1 MKKNVQD
8 IIIPSEEDHI
18 EMFPLDFEEFLWA
31 MGDEATYPLIRH
43 CFEAKKPMGAA
54 LHRKIMNDFRQYILV
69 GGMPQSVLS
78 YINGKD
84 FEASDIA
91 KRLRITAPAVSKMLR
106 SMEEKG
112 YVERRVDEKDRR
124 NTRVSITP
132 DGKEAEQQVR
142 RQMQEFITGVIERL
156 GEERTKELIHLMNR
170 YTEIMQ
176 EENQNRKRKKQEE
189 KHEANL

>member
-1 MKKNVQD
+1 MEEYIADLQEQLITAQHRFMNMHRDLCFTGLRKSEFVMLE
-8 IIIPSEEDHI
+8 IIERENGNR
-18 EMFPLDFEEFLWA
+18 EQ
-31 MGDEATYPLIRH
+31 G
-43 CFEAKKPMGAA
+43 
-54 LHRKIMNDFRQYILV
+54 
-69 GGMPQSVLS
+69 VL
-78 YINGKD
+78 
-84 FEASDIA
+84 ASDIA

>member
-1 MKKNVQD
+1 
-8 IIIPSEEDHI
+8 
-18 EMFPLDFEEFLWA
+18 
-31 MGDEATYPLIRH
+31 
-43 CFEAKKPMGAA
+43 
-54 LHRKIMNDFRQYILV
+54 
-69 GGMPQSVLS
+69 
-78 YINGKD
+78 
-84 FEASDIA
+84 
-91 KRLRITAPAVSKMLR
+91 MLR

-170 YTEIMQ
+170 YTGDHAGRESEQ
-176 EENQNRKRKKQEE
+176 KK
-189 KHEANL
+189 KKAGGKT

>member
-1 MKKNVQD
+1 MEEYIADLQEQLITAQHRFMKMHQD
-8 IIIPSEEDHI
+8 LCFTGLRKSEFVMLEIIERENGNR
-18 EMFPLDFEEFLWA
+18 EQ
-31 MGDEATYPLIRH
+31 G
-43 CFEAKKPMGAA
+43 
-54 LHRKIMNDFRQYILV
+54 
-69 GGMPQSVLS
+69 VL
-78 YINGKD
+78 
-84 FEASDIA
+84 ASDIA

>member
-1 MKKNVQD
+1 MEEYIADLQEQLITAQRRFMKMHRDLCFTGLRKSEFVMLE
-8 IIIPSEEDHI
+8 IIERENGNR
-18 EMFPLDFEEFLWA
+18 EQ
-31 MGDEATYPLIRH
+31 G
-43 CFEAKKPMGAA
+43 
-54 LHRKIMNDFRQYILV
+54 
-69 GGMPQSVLS
+69 VL
-78 YINGKD
+78 
-84 FEASDIA
+84 ASDIA

>member
-1 MKKNVQD
+1 MLE
-8 IIIPSEEDHI
+8 IIERENGNR
-18 EMFPLDFEEFLWA
+18 EQ
-31 MGDEATYPLIRH
+31 G
-43 CFEAKKPMGAA
+43 
-54 LHRKIMNDFRQYILV
+54 
-69 GGMPQSVLS
+69 VL
-78 YINGKD
+78 
-84 FEASDIA
+84 ASDIA
-91 KRLRITAPAVSKMLR
+91 KRLGITAPAVSKMLR

>member
-1 MKKNVQD
+1 MLE
-8 IIIPSEEDHI
+8 IIERENGNR
-18 EMFPLDFEEFLWA
+18 EQ
-31 MGDEATYPLIRH
+31 G
-43 CFEAKKPMGAA
+43 
-54 LHRKIMNDFRQYILV
+54 
-69 GGMPQSVLS
+69 VL
-78 YINGKD
+78 
-84 FEASDIA
+84 ASDIA

>member
-1 MKKNVQD
+1 MEEYIADLQEQLITAQHRFMKKHRDLCFTGLRKSEFVMLE
-8 IIIPSEEDHI
+8 IIERENGNR
-18 EMFPLDFEEFLWA
+18 EQ
-31 MGDEATYPLIRH
+31 G
-43 CFEAKKPMGAA
+43 
-54 LHRKIMNDFRQYILV
+54 
-69 GGMPQSVLS
+69 VL
-78 YINGKD
+78 
-84 FEASDIA
+84 ASDIA

>member
-1 MKKNVQD
+1 MEEYIADLQEQLITAQHRFMKMHRDLCFTGLRKSEFVMLE
-8 IIIPSEEDHI
+8 IIERENGNR
-18 EMFPLDFEEFLWA
+18 EQ
-31 MGDEATYPLIRH
+31 G
-43 CFEAKKPMGAA
+43 
-54 LHRKIMNDFRQYILV
+54 
-69 GGMPQSVLS
+69 VL
-78 YINGKD
+78 
-84 FEASDIA
+84 ASDIA

-156 GEERTKELIHLMNR
+156 GGGAYQRADSFNEPIHGDHAGR
-170 YTEIMQ
+170 ESEQ
-176 EENQNRKRKKQEE
+176 KK
-189 KHEANL
+189 KKAGGKT

>member
-1 MKKNVQD
+1 MEEYIADLQEQLITAQHRSMKMHRDLCFTSLRKSEFVMLE
-8 IIIPSEEDHI
+8 IIERENGNR
-18 EMFPLDFEEFLWA
+18 EQ
-31 MGDEATYPLIRH
+31 G
-43 CFEAKKPMGAA
+43 
-54 LHRKIMNDFRQYILV
+54 
-69 GGMPQSVLS
+69 VL
-78 YINGKD
+78 
-84 FEASDIA
+84 ASDIA

>member
-1 MKKNVQD
+1 M
-8 IIIPSEEDHI
+8 
-18 EMFPLDFEEFLWA
+18 L
-31 MGDEATYPLIRH
+31 
-43 CFEAKKPMGAA
+43 
-54 LHRKIMNDFRQYILV
+54 
-69 GGMPQSVLS
+69 
-78 YINGKD
+78 
-84 FEASDIA
+84 ASDIA

-142 RQMQEFITGVIERL
+142 AGRCEEFITGVIERL

-170 YTEIMQ
+170 YTEIMRGRESEQ
-176 EENQNRKRKKQEE
+176 KKEKRGGKT
-189 KHEANL
+189 

>member
-1 MKKNVQD
+1 MIVHIVNLCFTGLRKSEFVMLE
-8 IIIPSEEDHI
+8 IIERENGNR
-18 EMFPLDFEEFLWA
+18 EQ
-31 MGDEATYPLIRH
+31 G
-43 CFEAKKPMGAA
+43 
-54 LHRKIMNDFRQYILV
+54 
-69 GGMPQSVLS
+69 VL
-78 YINGKD
+78 
-84 FEASDIA
+84 ASDIA

>member
-1 MKKNVQD
+1 MEEYIADLQEQLITAQHRFMKMHRDLYFTGLRKSEFVMLE
-8 IIIPSEEDHI
+8 IIERENGNR
-18 EMFPLDFEEFLWA
+18 EQ
-31 MGDEATYPLIRH
+31 G
-43 CFEAKKPMGAA
+43 
-54 LHRKIMNDFRQYILV
+54 
-69 GGMPQSVLS
+69 VL
-78 YINGKD
+78 
-84 FEASDIA
+84 ASDIA

>member
-1 MKKNVQD
+1 MLE
-8 IIIPSEEDHI
+8 IIERENGNR
-18 EMFPLDFEEFLWA
+18 EQ
-31 MGDEATYPLIRH
+31 G
-43 CFEAKKPMGAA
+43 
-54 LHRKIMNDFRQYILV
+54 
-69 GGMPQSVLS
+69 VL
-78 YINGKD
+78 
-84 FEASDIA
+84 ASDIA

-156 GEERTKELIHLMNR
+156 REERTKELIHLMNR

>member
-1 MKKNVQD
+1 MKMHRDLCFTGLRKSEFVMLE
-8 IIIPSEEDHI
+8 IIERENGNR
-18 EMFPLDFEEFLWA
+18 EQ
-31 MGDEATYPLIRH
+31 G
-43 CFEAKKPMGAA
+43 
-54 LHRKIMNDFRQYILV
+54 
-69 GGMPQSVLS
+69 VL
-78 YINGKD
+78 
-84 FEASDIA
+84 ASDIA
-91 KRLRITAPAVSKMLR
+91 KRLGITAPAVSKMLR

>member
-1 MKKNVQD
+1 M
-8 IIIPSEEDHI
+8 
-18 EMFPLDFEEFLWA
+18 L
-31 MGDEATYPLIRH
+31 
-43 CFEAKKPMGAA
+43 
-54 LHRKIMNDFRQYILV
+54 
-69 GGMPQSVLS
+69 
-78 YINGKD
+78 
-84 FEASDIA
+84 ASDIA
-91 KRLRITAPAVSKMLR
+91 KRLGITAPAVSKMLR

>member
-1 MKKNVQD
+1 MEEYIADLQEQLITAQNRFMKMHRDLCFTGLRKSEFVMLE
-8 IIIPSEEDHI
+8 IIERENGNR
-18 EMFPLDFEEFLWA
+18 EQ
-31 MGDEATYPLIRH
+31 G
-43 CFEAKKPMGAA
+43 
-54 LHRKIMNDFRQYILV
+54 
-69 GGMPQSVLS
+69 VL
-78 YINGKD
+78 
-84 FEASDIA
+84 ASDIA
-91 KRLRITAPAVSKMLR
+91 KRLGITAPAVSKMLR

-112 YVERRVDEKDRR
+112 YVERRVEEKDRR

>member
-1 MKKNVQD
+1 MEEYIADLQEQLITAQHRFMKMHRD
-8 IIIPSEEDHI
+8 
-18 EMFPLDFEEFLWA
+18 
-31 MGDEATYPLIRH
+31 H
-43 CFEAKKPMGAA
+43 CFTG
-54 LHRKIMNDFRQYILV
+54 LRKSEFVMLEIIERENGNREQ
-69 GGMPQSVLS
+69 GVL
-78 YINGKD
+78 
-84 FEASDIA
+84 ASDIA

>member
-1 MKKNVQD
+1 MEEYIADLQEQLITAQHRFMKMHRDLCFTGLRKSEFVMLE
-8 IIIPSEEDHI
+8 IIERENGNR
-18 EMFPLDFEEFLWA
+18 EQ
-31 MGDEATYPLIRH
+31 G
-43 CFEAKKPMGAA
+43 
-54 LHRKIMNDFRQYILV
+54 
-69 GGMPQSVLS
+69 VL
-78 YINGKD
+78 
-84 FEASDIA
+84 ASDIA

-156 GEERTKELIHLMNR
+156 GEEPVDLLEINVSCPNVKEGGIAFGQNPKALEDITKEV
-170 YTEIMQ
+170 
-176 EENQNRKRKKQEE
+176 KKYAKQPVE

>member
-1 MKKNVQD
+1 MEEYIADLQEQLITAQHRFMKMHGDLCFTGLRKSEFVMLE
-8 IIIPSEEDHI
+8 IIERENGNR
-18 EMFPLDFEEFLWA
+18 EQ
-31 MGDEATYPLIRH
+31 G
-43 CFEAKKPMGAA
+43 
-54 LHRKIMNDFRQYILV
+54 
-69 GGMPQSVLS
+69 VL
-78 YINGKD
+78 
-84 FEASDIA
+84 ASDIA
-91 KRLRITAPAVSKMLR
+91 KRLGITAPAVSKMLR

>member
-1 MKKNVQD
+1 MKMHRDLCFTGLRKSEFVMLE
-8 IIIPSEEDHI
+8 IIERENGNR
-18 EMFPLDFEEFLWA
+18 EQ
-31 MGDEATYPLIRH
+31 G
-43 CFEAKKPMGAA
+43 
-54 LHRKIMNDFRQYILV
+54 
-69 GGMPQSVLS
+69 VL
-78 YINGKD
+78 
-84 FEASDIA
+84 ASDIA

-170 YTEIMQ
+170 YTEILQ

>member
-1 MKKNVQD
+1 MLTGLRKSEFVMLE
-8 IIIPSEEDHI
+8 IIERENGNR
-18 EMFPLDFEEFLWA
+18 EQ
-31 MGDEATYPLIRH
+31 G
-43 CFEAKKPMGAA
+43 
-54 LHRKIMNDFRQYILV
+54 
-69 GGMPQSVLS
+69 VL
-78 YINGKD
+78 
-84 FEASDIA
+84 ASDIA

>member
-1 MKKNVQD
+1 MKMHRDLCFTGLRKSEFVMLE
-8 IIIPSEEDHI
+8 IIERENGNR
-18 EMFPLDFEEFLWA
+18 EQ
-31 MGDEATYPLIRH
+31 G
-43 CFEAKKPMGAA
+43 
-54 LHRKIMNDFRQYILV
+54 
-69 GGMPQSVLS
+69 VL
-78 YINGKD
+78 
-84 FEASDIA
+84 ASDIA

-176 EENQNRKRKKQEE
+176 EENQNRKRKKQEK

>member
-1 MKKNVQD
+1 MEEYIADLQEQLITAQHRFMKMHRDLCFTGLRKSEFVMLE
-8 IIIPSEEDHI
+8 IIERENGNR
-18 EMFPLDFEEFLWA
+18 EQ
-31 MGDEATYPLIRH
+31 G
-43 CFEAKKPMGAA
+43 
-54 LHRKIMNDFRQYILV
+54 
-69 GGMPQSVLS
+69 VL
-78 YINGKD
+78 
-84 FEASDIA
+84 ASDIA

-106 SMEEKG
+106 SME
-112 YVERRVDEKDRR
+112 EKDRR